1 MAFKFADAPFQLS
14 KAVYARQTLWL
25 VTACPRTTA
34 ILFAY
39 QAAVLGVQATRTGDP
54 LVIRQ
59 AQANIAARRAGL
71 RTPLGATPAAAGTPG
86 FTSMLRTPA
95 GFARTPMATPTLTPR
110 GADGDPLDRCVNTGG
125 CCEGYPQA
133 LVLLVLFFLTCS
145 GSPLVL
151 VLYLGQVIQPCCVIA
166 LYTHAFPLLPQS
178 WGGFSCAAVRPVPHQ
193 AAVTFCQR

>member
-1 MAFKFADAPFQLS
+1 MHGRRSCYHYLS
-14 KAVYARQTLWL
+14 LK
-25 VTACPRTTA
+25 TTA
-34 ILFAY
+34 TLVY
-39 QAAVLGVQATRTGDP
+39 QAVVFGVQATRTGDP

-110 GADGDPLDRCVNTGG
+110 GADGDPLDRCASTGG
-125 CCEGYPQA
+125 RRGAVQANHARGYAQA
-133 LVLLVLFFLTCS
+133 LVLLVLFFLVRR

-151 VLYLGQVIQPCCVIA
+151 VLYLGQVFQACCVVVH
-166 LYTHAFPLLPQS
+166 TRLLL
-178 WGGFSCAAVRPVPHQ
+178 AA
-193 AAVTFCQR
+193 TE